1 MSFFNN
7 LSIRTKAFAASLV
20 LLLCLIAVGGNAY
33 FTSDRV
39 ATDLEALIGVNLPKQ
54 QIVARLET
62 DITAI
67 HLKVFRYASWAS
79 NSVSETLLRT
89 LRAETRSD
97 LRAMKDR
104 IEAIRERGDLAP
116 AERELLE
123 ALAEHWDKYSA
134 AANDTLDVGTTDAPM
149 ATMMLGGTDD
159 DFQKVGASLETLSA
173 FVDGQTASIGMT
185 LAGNARDNQRI
196 LAFGGGAGIV
206 LSILVTLLVS
216 GSIVQPIRYVTRA
229 MQQVSSE
236 QFDLGATYMDRADE
250 VGQMVRAIAAYRDNL
265 QVRNLRFDAA
275 LNNMPHGLAM
285 FDGEQRLVVANKR
298 YAEIYGLTPDEV
310 KPGTPLRE
318 IMDARMQRGLYA
330 DTTPPEDLRQR
341 LAETSAPW
349 TRIQELR
356 DGRSIVMSRQPMPN
370 GGWVTTHEDI
380 TERRRAE
387 SQVAHMA
394 THDALTDLP
403 NRVMLRE
410 SLDQAI
416 ARVRRGE
423 QVALHYIDLDH
434 FKAVNDTLG
443 HLVGDDLLK
452 QVAERLRGCVRE
464 SDTIARLGGD
474 EFAVIQTAL
483 EEANDAALLAQRL
496 RDSVRAPYSVD
507 GNHVV
512 IDISIGIA
520 LSPDDGVSVEELL
533 KNADLAAYAAKANGR
548 GRFRFFEP
556 EMDRRIKLRRVMEL
570 DLRHALSDGEFRL
583 FYQPIVNLETGEA
596 TSFEALIRWQHPVRG
611 LIPPNDFIPLAEEL
625 GLIVPIG
632 EWVIN
637 RACADAATWA
647 DHIKVAVNLSPIQL
661 INKGLVEVVTRAL
674 ARSGLPANRLEFE
687 ITETVLMQNTATTL
701 ATLHQLRALGIHFS
715 MDDFGTGYSSLS
727 YLRSFPFDKIKIDRS
742 FVKDISAETSSLAII
757 KGVTSLAR
765 SLNMITTVEGVET
778 EEQLAHVRP
787 LGCAEIQGYLLSPPK
802 SLEEIARQFLLERR
816 VKRDVAS
823 SAA

>member
-1 MSFFNN
+1 MTSLKN

-20 LLLCLIAVGGNAY
+20 LLLCLIGIGGNAY

-39 ATDLEALIGVNLPKQ
+39 ATDLDALTGTNLPKQ
-54 QIVARLET
+54 QLVAKLEN
-62 DITAI
+62 DVTAI
-67 HLKVFRYASWAS
+67 HLKVFRYVSWAS
-79 NSVSETLLRT
+79 NSVSESLLRS

-104 IEAIRERGDLAP
+104 IEALRTRPDLAP
-116 AERELLE
+116 AERELLD
-123 ALAEHWDKYSA
+123 ALAEHWEKYSS

-173 FVDGQTASIGMT
+173 FVDGQTAAIGLA
-185 LAGNARDNQRI
+185 LAGNAKDNQRI
-196 LAFGGGAGIV
+196 LAFGGGAGIL
-206 LSILVTLLVS
+206 LSFLVTLLVS
-216 GSIVQPIRYVTRA
+216 RSIVQPIRYVTRA

-236 QFDLGATYMDRADE
+236 KFDLGATYMDRADE
-250 VGQMVRAIAAYRDNL
+250 VGQMVRAIATYRDNL
-265 QVRNLRFDAA
+265 QTQNLRFDAA

-285 FDGEQRLVVANKR
+285 FDSEQRLVVANMR
-298 YAEIYGLTPDEV
+298 YAEIYGLSPEDVE
-310 KPGTPLRE
+310 PGTPLRRILE
-318 IMDARMQRGLYA
+318 VRFRKGVYA
-330 DTTPPEDLRQR
+330 ATMSAEELRERLTP
-341 LAETSAPW
+341 SATPW
-349 TRIQELR
+349 IRIQELS
-356 DGRSIVMSRQPMPN
+356 DGRSIVVSRQPMPN

-394 THDALTDLP
+394 MHDALTDLP

-410 SLDQAI
+410 SLEHAVT
-416 ARVRRGE
+416 RVKRGE
-423 QVALHYIDLDH
+423 LVALHYIDLDH

-452 QVAERLRGCVRE
+452 QVADRLRGCVRE
-464 SDTIARLGGD
+464 TDTVARLGGD

-483 EEANDAALLAQRL
+483 QEANDAALLAQRL
-496 RDSVRAPYSVD
+496 QDAVKAPYSID
-507 GNHVV
+507 SNHVV
-512 IDISIGIA
+512 IDASIGIA
-520 LSPDDGVSVEELL
+520 ISPADGTSVEELL
-533 KNADLAAYAAKANGR
+533 KNADLAAYAAKADGR
-548 GRFRFFEP
+548 GTFRFFEA
-556 EMDRRIKLRRVMEL
+556 EMDRRIKQRRIMEL
-570 DLRHALSDGEFRL
+570 DLRHALSNGEFKL
-583 FYQPIVNLETGEA
+583 FYQPIINVQSGEV

-611 LIPPNDFIPLAEEL
+611 LIAPGDFIPLAEEL

-637 RACADAATWA
+637 RACADAAGWA
-647 DHIKVAVNLSPIQL
+647 DHIKVAVNLSPLQL
-661 INKGLVEVVTRAL
+661 INRGLVEVVMRAL

-687 ITETVLMQNTATTL
+687 ITETVLMQNTAVTL

-742 FVKDISAETSSLAII
+742 FVRDISDEKNSLAII
-757 KGVTSLAR
+757 KGVTSLAH

-778 EEQLAHVRP
+778 KEQLDHVRP
-787 LGCAEIQGYLLSPPK
+787 LGCAEIQGYLFSPPK
-802 SLEEIARQFLLERR
+802 SLEEITRQFLPKPAVET
-816 VKRDVAS
+816 

>member
-1 MSFFNN
+1 MTALKN

-20 LLLCLIAVGGNAY
+20 LLLCLVGVGGNAY

-39 ATDLEALIGVNLPKQ
+39 ATDLDALTGVNLPRQ
-54 QIVARLET
+54 QIVSKLVN
-62 DITAI
+62 DVSAI
-67 HLKVFRYASWAS
+67 HLKVFRYVSWAS
-79 NSVSETLLRT
+79 NSVSEGLLRS

-97 LRAMKDR
+97 LRAVKDR
-104 IEAIRERGDLAP
+104 IEAIRQRGDLAP

-123 ALAEHWDKYSA
+123 TLARHWDKYSS

-173 FVDGQTASIGMT
+173 FVDGQTAAIGMT
-185 LAGNARDNQRI
+185 LAGNAKDNQRI
-196 LAFGGGAGIV
+196 LAFGGAAGIL

-216 GSIVQPIRYVTRA
+216 RSIVAPIRYVTRA

-236 QFDLGATYMDRADE
+236 KFDLGATYMDRADE

-265 QVRNLRFDAA
+265 QVQNLRFDAA

-285 FDGEQRLVVANKR
+285 FDAEQRLVVANKR
-298 YAEIYGLTPDEV
+298 YAEIYGLSADEV
-310 KPGTPLRE
+310 KPGTPLHE
-318 IMDARMQRGLYA
+318 IMDVRLRRGVYVES
-330 DTTPPEDLRQR
+330 TSMEDVRHR
-341 LAETSAPW
+341 LAETSTPW
-349 TRIQELR
+349 SRIQDLR
-356 DGRSIVMSRQPMPN
+356 DGRSIVVSRQPMPS

-410 SLDQAI
+410 RLAHAVS
-416 ARVRRGE
+416 RVKRGE
-423 QVALHYIDLDH
+423 LAALHYIDLDH
-434 FKAVNDTLG
+434 FKAVNDSLG
-443 HLVGDDLLK
+443 HLVGDELLK
-452 QVAERLRGCVRE
+452 QVADRLRGCVR
-464 SDTIARLGGD
+464 DTDTVARLGGD
-474 EFAVIQTAL
+474 EFAVIQCTLA
-483 EEANDAALLAQRL
+483 EAPDAALLAQRL
-496 RDSVRAPYSVD
+496 RDAVRTPYSID

-512 IDISIGIA
+512 IDSSIGIA
-520 LSPDDGVSVEELL
+520 MSPADGVSVEELL
-533 KNADLAAYAAKANGR
+533 KNADLAAYAAKAHGR
-548 GRFRFFEP
+548 GTFRFFEA
-556 EMDRRIKLRRVMEL
+556 EMDRRIKLRRVLEL
-570 DLRHALSDGEFRL
+570 DLRHALSNGEFKL
-583 FYQPIVNLETGEA
+583 FYQPIVSLQTGEV

-611 LIPPNDFIPLAEEL
+611 LIPPGDFIPLAEEI

-637 RACADAATWA
+637 RACTDAATWA
-647 DHIKVAVNLSPIQL
+647 EHIKVAVNLSPIQL
-661 INKGLVEVVTRAL
+661 TSNGLVDAVTRAL
-674 ARSGLPANRLEFE
+674 ARAGLPASRLELE
-687 ITETVLMQNTATTL
+687 ITETVLMQNTAGTL

-742 FVKDISAETSSLAII
+742 FVKDISEETSALAII
-757 KGVTSLAR
+757 RGVTSLAH

-778 EEQLAHVRP
+778 EEQLEHVRP

-802 SLEEIARQFLLERR
+802 SLEEIARQFLP
-816 VKRDVAS
+816 KRDVET

>member
-1 MSFFNN
+1 MRAFTN

-20 LLLCLIAVGGNAY
+20 LVLCLIGVGGNAY
-33 FTSDRV
+33 VTSDR
-39 ATDLEALIGVNLPKQ
+39 AAAAIEALIGTNLPKQ
-54 QIVARLET
+54 QLVARLET
-62 DITAI
+62 DVTAI
-67 HLKVFRYASWAS
+67 HLKVFRYVSWAS
-79 NSVSETLLRT
+79 NSVSEGLLRS

-104 IEAIRERGDLAP
+104 IDTIRQRRDLAP
-116 AERELLE
+116 AERELIE
-123 ALAEHWDKYSA
+123 ALAKHWDKYSA

-173 FVDGQTASIGMT
+173 FVDGQTTSIGMA

-196 LAFGGGAGIV
+196 LAFGGAAGIL

-216 GSIVQPIRYVTRA
+216 GSIVRPIRYVTRA

-236 QFDLGATYMDRADE
+236 KFDLGATYMDRADE

-265 QVRNLRFDAA
+265 QTQNLRFDAA

-285 FDGEQRLVVANKR
+285 YDAEHRLVVANKR
-298 YAEIYGLTPDEV
+298 YAAMYSLSAEDV
-310 KPGTPLRE
+310 RSGTPLSR
-318 IMDARMQRGLYA
+318 ILDVRVKNGVYARMTDNDVR
-330 DTTPPEDLRQR
+330 DR
-341 LAETSAPW
+341 LAPTTAPW
-349 TRIQELR
+349 TRIEELS
-356 DGRSIVMSRQPMPN
+356 DGRSIVVSGQPMPS

-387 SQVAHMA
+387 AQVAHMA
-394 THDALTDLP
+394 MHDALTDLP
-403 NRVMLRE
+403 NRLMLRD
-410 SLDQAI
+410 SLEQAI
-416 ARVRRGE
+416 SRVKRGE
-423 QVALHYIDLDH
+423 LVALHYIDLDQ

-452 QVAERLRGCVRE
+452 QVADRLRACVRE
-464 SDTIARLGGD
+464 TDTVARLGGD

-483 EEANDAALLAQRL
+483 AEPNDAALLAQRV

-507 GNHVV
+507 GHHVV
-512 IDISIGIA
+512 IDTSIGIA
-520 LSPDDGVSVEELL
+520 MSPDDGVSVEELL
-533 KNADLAAYAAKANGR
+533 KSADLAAYAAKASGR
-548 GRFRFFEP
+548 GTFRFFEA

-570 DLRHALSDGEFRL
+570 DLRHALANGEFRL
-583 FYQPIVNLETGEA
+583 FYQPIVSLHTGA
-596 TSFEALIRWQHPVRG
+596 VTSFEALIRWQHPVRG
-611 LIPPNDFIPLAEEL
+611 LIPPGDFIPLAEEL

-632 EWVIN
+632 EWVIE

-647 DHIKVAVNLSPIQL
+647 EHIKVAVNLSPLQL
-661 INKGLVEVVTRAL
+661 ISKGLIDVVIRAL
-674 ARSGLPANRLEFE
+674 ARSGLPASRLEFE

-727 YLRSFPFDKIKIDRS
+727 YLRSFPFNKIKIDRS
-742 FVKDISAETSSLAII
+742 FVKDVEDEKSALAII
-757 KGVTSLAR
+757 RGVTSLAQ

-778 EEQLAHVRP
+778 EEQLDRVRP
-787 LGCAEIQGYLLSPPK
+787 LGCAEIQGYLFSPPK
-802 SLEEIARQFLLERR
+802 SLEEIARQFLP
-816 VKRDVAS
+816 KPDVAT